1 MDASALDTPC
11 LVLDLD
17 LLDINMEKMQAIAKS
32 AGKELRPHAK
42 SHKSSALAKRQ
53 LEKGAKGVCVAKVSE
68 AGVLVEK
75 GIHDVLVTG
84 AAVVAQ
90 KASRLASLLEV
101 SPSLMTVIDHPGNIV
116 LLENE
121 LQKKKLSMD
130 VLVDIDIGLRRTG
143 VPPDKALKLAQ
154 DIMASNHLRFRGIQ
168 AYAGHVQH
176 IQGYEERTDASIKSL
191 NQAVGVFQ
199 KLREINPACTI
210 FSGTGTG
217 TADIDLAVPEL
228 SELQVGS
235 YVLMDAEYGAIESR
249 EAENLSS
256 DFLPTLKL
264 LTTVVNTAHDT
275 HVTVDAGLKS
285 LYRDGGRPK
294 VATPEFSGLQYDWFG
309 DEYGKLSPQ
318 KEPAVLPPLGT
329 VLELIVSHC
338 DPTVNQFDC
347 YHIIQKGKVIDQWPI
362 DLRGKSQ

>member
-1 MDASALDTPC
+1 MNAFDLDTPC

-17 LLDINMEKMQAIAKS
+17 LLDINMQKMQTIARS

-42 SHKSSALAKRQ
+42 SHKCSALAKRQ

-68 AGVLVEK
+68 AEVLVKK

-84 AAVVAQ
+84 AAAVAQ
-90 KASRLASLLEV
+90 KAARLVNLLEV
-101 SPSLMTVIDHPGNIV
+101 SSSLMTVIDHPGNID

-121 LQKKKLSMD
+121 LEKKNLRMD
-130 VLVDIDIGLRRTG
+130 VLVDIDIGLKRTG
-143 VPPDKALKLAQ
+143 VPPVKAPELA
-154 DIMASNHLRFRGIQ
+154 DRIMASNHLRLRGIQ

-176 IQGYEERTDASIKSL
+176 IHGYGERTDASIKSL

-199 KLREINPACTI
+199 KLREMNPACTI

-228 SELQVGS
+228 TELQVGS

-249 EAENLSS
+249 DAGNLSS
-256 DFLPTLKL
+256 NFHPALKL

-275 HVTVDAGLKS
+275 QVTVDAGLKT
-285 LYRDGGRPK
+285 LYKDGGRPQ
-294 VATPEFSGLQYDWFG
+294 VATPAFVELQYDWFG

-318 KEPAVLPPLGT
+318 KETAVLPPLGT

-347 YHIIQKGKVIDQWPI
+347 YRIIQKGKVIDQWPI